1 MLVLATRS
9 SFPHRSQTNS
19 SLWHWLQ
26 SWSFHSCSLPD
37 SSSHRTISP
46 YSSKNSS
53 TCRSSSTVMSPS
65 CTINSI
71 PMLSKQ
77 HPTVPTN
84 AGVWTQTASIIVTHS
99 HRFLPAVSVAHPW
112 PHSELS
118 TVAAISSLG
127 VSSAASP
134 TSTSELII
142 IVFQRQIKPISFSS
156 TKAQFRSLEHVKNA
170 SSFILFRYIFCLLS
184 KSYCL

>member
-9 SFPHRSQTNS
+9 SFPHLSQTNS
-19 SLWHWLQ
+19 SLWHWLL

-37 SSSHRTISP
+37 SLSHRTISP
-46 YSSKNSS
+46 FSLKNSS
-53 TCRSSSTVMSPS
+53 TCRSLSTVMSPW

-71 PMLSKQ
+71 PMRIKRLL
-77 HPTVPTN
+77 TVLTN
-84 AGVWTQTASIIVTHS
+84 VGALTQTVSIIVTHS
-99 HRFLPAVSVAHPW
+99 HRFLPRVSVAHPW

-118 TVAAISSLG
+118 TVVAISSPG

-142 IVFQRQIKPISFSS
+142 NVFPRQNKPISFSNR
-156 TKAQFRSLEHVKNA
+156 AQFRSIK
-170 SSFILFRYIFCLLS
+170 CL
-184 KSYCL
+184 K